1 MIVAALQDAA
11 NVIQIATD
19 LSFASIA
26 RCRVFRSLYSVKKDA
41 RMLFRTGPALL
52 LFLALPVQA
61 QEAAP
66 YSRDTPM
73 EKLAADPAAVAVLNK
88 DLPGLLTAP
97 EYAIFKTMSLKQ
109 LQQASGGDLSM
120 VDLNKTEADLQAL
133 PGH

>member
-1 MIVAALQDAA
+1 
-11 NVIQIATD
+11 
-19 LSFASIA
+19 
-26 RCRVFRSLYSVKKDA
+26 
-41 RMLFRTGPALL
+41 
-52 LFLALPVQA
+52 
-61 QEAAP
+61 
-66 YSRDTPM
+66 M

-97 EYAIFKTMSLKQ
+97 EYTIFKTMSLKQ